1 LPRSIQHQRRDY
13 VDAVDRGWE
22 AMYASTASA
31 SGSNLTFGA
40 LVSQRR

>member
-31 SGSNLTFGA
+31 RLLTA
-40 LVSQRR
+40 SPSY